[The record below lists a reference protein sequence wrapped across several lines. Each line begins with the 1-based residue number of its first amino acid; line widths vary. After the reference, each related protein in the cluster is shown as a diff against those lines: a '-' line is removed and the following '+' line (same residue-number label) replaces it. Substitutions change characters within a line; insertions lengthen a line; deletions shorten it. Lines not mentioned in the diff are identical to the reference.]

1 MRERIRRF
9 MIGRYGTDAL
19 SQFLVYAS
27 LVCIILSIFIK
38 SNVWTVLVL
47 AMLIFAYYRI
57 LSKNHQKRYEENQ
70 KYLALQGKV
79 TAWFQKEKY
88 LMDQRKDFHIYKCP
102 DCKQKI
108 RIPKGK
114 GKIVITCPKCHREF
128 TKKS

>member
-1 MRERIRRF
+1 MDMRERIRRF

-88 LMDQRKDFHIYKCP
+88 LMD
-102 DCKQKI
+102 
-108 RIPKGK
+108 
-114 GKIVITCPKCHREF
+114 
-128 TKKS
+128 